1 MNQQLT
7 RRRSISQTTPNTSC
21 GLVLAIV
28 LLACFSGC
36 QEPNSATEAPAKK
49 DTGIMGKVTQ
59 DIGEAQPGAQ
69 QADLQAKGL
78 LAGPGAYGFAVSEI
92 SKGQIK
98 QAVEMYRASNGSYP
112 KDFDEFMNKVIK
124 PNRIELPVLPG
135 GRQYQYDV
143 EKHELIVVEK
153 EQAE

>member
-28 LLACFSGC
+28 LLACFS
-36 QEPNSATEAPAKK
+36 E
-49 DTGIMGKVTQ
+49 
-59 DIGEAQPGAQ
+59 